1 MFVVTGYG
9 VHMVSYHMHM
19 HTYMTYMTYIHTFI
33 HTYIHSYIIHTYISA
48 TLVLLYTVP
57 SKVYHVQHTIHS
69 CMYLEFQ
76 KKWSWGNVVHSVY
89 TLYRHSVVFLFTC
102 CFLNFLF
109 CTWYLLVLP
118 RSLLFKFQVLL
129 CQWSMVK
136 PMHTGTS
143 SWCCCFSLF
152 FFVLLRSFPLRVS
165 NIRFSNKTLTETR

>member
-69 CMYLEFQ
+69 CILSF
-76 KKWSWGNVVHSVY
+76 KKSGVEETLFTVC
-89 TLYRHSVVFLFTC
+89 TLYTGTVLYSFLLVVF
-102 CFLNFLF
+102 
-109 CTWYLLVLP
+109 
-118 RSLLFKFQVLL
+118 
-129 CQWSMVK
+129 
-136 PMHTGTS
+136 
-143 SWCCCFSLF
+143 
-152 FFVLLRSFPLRVS
+152 
-165 NIRFSNKTLTETR
+165 